1 MTLELPL
8 IAVKLT
14 LGREKQPQASTLTLD
29 SKDFAIFCLGIA
41 LLFTTLAVVS
51 LTAQRQAVELL
62 TLPTRRG
69 GLGLTGRLLFA
80 SKSDSR

>member
-8 IAVKLT
+8 IPVKLT

-51 LTAQRQAVELL
+51 LTAQR
-62 TLPTRRG
+62 
-69 GLGLTGRLLFA
+69 
-80 SKSDSR
+80 